1 MHNHS
6 MIERVAQ
13 LMRRTAAQAILPRF
27 RTLHANEID
36 EKSPGELVT
45 AADREAE
52 ALLTAGLLALL
63 PGSAVLGEEAAS
75 AQPDSVQRLSG
86 QADLWVVDPLDGT
99 ANFVEGKPTF
109 SVMVALMRCGETV
122 ASWMLDPLTD
132 KLAVAQKGG
141 GAWLGGQ
148 RIATPRTVPDDR
160 DLRGAV
166 LTRFLPAELRLNI
179 EARAPRV
186 GGILPG
192 LRCAGHEYPDVATGA
207 QNFVLFWRTEPWD
220 HAPGA
225 LFITEAGGYVAR
237 LDGTPY
243 VPLVGG
249 KGLLVAQNR
258 ETWQS
263 VVRCLLG

>member
-1 MHNHS
+1 MS

-13 LMRRTAAQAILPRF
+13 LMRQTAAQAILPRF
-27 RTLHANEID
+27 RALHANEIE
-36 EKSPGELVT
+36 EKSPGEQVT

-52 ALLTAGLLALL
+52 ILLTAGLMALL

-75 AQPDSVQRLSG
+75 AQPDTVQRLSG
-86 QADLWVVDPLDGT
+86 KADLWIVDPLDGT
-99 ANFVEGKPTF
+99 SNFVEGKPIF
-109 SVMVALMRCGETV
+109 SVMVALMHRGETV

-132 KLAVAQKGG
+132 VLAVAQKGG

-148 RIATPRTVPDDR
+148 RITTPRAVPEDR

-166 LTRFLPAELRLNI
+166 LTRFLPPELRLSI
-179 EARAPRV
+179 EARAQHV

-192 LRCAGHEYPDVATGA
+192 LRCAGHEYPAVATGA

-243 VPLVGG
+243 VPMDGG

-258 ETWQS
+258 ETWQA
-263 VVRCLLG
+263 VARCLLD

>member
-1 MHNHS
+1 

-13 LMRRTAAQAILPRF
+13 LMRQTAAQAILPRF
-27 RTLHANEID
+27 RALHVSEIE
-36 EKSPGELVT
+36 EKSPGEQVT

-52 ALLTAGLLALL
+52 TLLTAGLMALL
-63 PGSAVLGEEAAS
+63 PGSSVLGEEATS
-75 AQPDSVQRLSG
+75 AQPDTVQRLSG
-86 QADLWVVDPLDGT
+86 HADLWIVDPLDGT
-99 ANFVEGKPTF
+99 SNFVEGKPIF
-109 SVMVALMRCGETV
+109 SVMVALMRRGEAV

-132 KLAVAQKGG
+132 VLAVAQKDG

-148 RIATPRTVPDDR
+148 RITTPCAVPEDR

-166 LTRFLPAELRLNI
+166 LTRFLPPELRLSI
-179 EARAPRV
+179 EARSQHV
-186 GGILPG
+186 GGITAG
-192 LRCAGHEYPDVATGA
+192 LRCAGHEYPAVATGA

-237 LDGTPY
+237 LDGSPY
-243 VPLVGG
+243 VPLDGG

-258 ETWQS
+258 ETWQAVARS
-263 VVRCLLG
+263 LLG

>member
-13 LMRRTAAQAILPRF
+13 LMRQTAAQAILPRF
-27 RTLHANEID
+27 RTLQASEIE
-36 EKSPGELVT
+36 EKSPGEVVT
-45 AADREAE
+45 AADRESE
-52 ALLTAGLLALL
+52 ALLTAGLMALL

-99 ANFVEGKPTF
+99 ANFVEGKPIF
-109 SVMVALMRCGETV
+109 SVMVALMRRGEIV

-132 KLAVAQKGG
+132 TIAVAQKGG
-141 GAWLGGQ
+141 GAYLGGQ
-148 RIATPRTVPDDR
+148 RLVTPRAVPEDC

-166 LTRFLPAELRLNI
+166 LTRFLPPELRSSI
-179 EARAPRV
+179 EARAQCV
-186 GGILPG
+186 GEILPG
-192 LRCAGHEYPDVATGA
+192 LRCAGHEYPAVATGV

-220 HAPGA
+220 HVPGA

-237 LDGTPY
+237 LDDTPY
-243 VPLVGG
+243 VPLDGG

-258 ETWQS
+258 ETWQA
-263 VVRCLLG
+263 VARCLLA

>member
-1 MHNHS
+1 MHNRG

-13 LMRRTAAQAILPRF
+13 LMRRTVAQAILPRF
-27 RTLHANEID
+27 RALHASEIE
-36 EKSPGELVT
+36 EKSPGEHVT

-75 AQPDSVQRLSG
+75 TQPDTVQRLSG
-86 QADLWVVDPLDGT
+86 KADLWIVDPLDGT
-99 ANFVEGKPTF
+99 SNFVEGKPIF
-109 SVMVALMRCGETV
+109 SVMVALMRHGETV

-132 KLAVAQKGG
+132 TLAVAKKDG

-148 RIATPRTVPDDR
+148 RITTPRAVPEDR
-160 DLRGAV
+160 ELRGAV
-166 LTRFLPAELRLNI
+166 LTRFLPPELRLSI
-179 EARAPRV
+179 EARSQNV
-186 GGILPG
+186 SGILPG

-220 HAPGA
+220 HVPGA
-225 LFITEAGGYVAR
+225 LFITEAGGHVAR

-243 VPLVGG
+243 VPLDGG

-263 VVRCLLG
+263 VARCLLG

>member
-1 MHNHS
+1 MS

-27 RTLHANEID
+27 RALHASEIE
-36 EKSPGELVT
+36 EKSPGEHVT
-45 AADREAE
+45 AADRGAE

-75 AQPDSVQRLSG
+75 AQPDTVQLLSG
-86 QADLWVVDPLDGT
+86 QADLWIVDPLDGT
-99 ANFVEGKPTF
+99 SNFVEGKPIF
-109 SVMVALMRCGETV
+109 SVMVALMRHGETV

-132 KLAVAQKGG
+132 TLAVAKKDG

-148 RIATPRTVPDDR
+148 RITTPRAVPEDR
-160 DLRGAV
+160 ELRGAV
-166 LTRFLPAELRLNI
+166 LTRFLPPELRLSI
-179 EARAPRV
+179 EARSQNV
-186 GGILPG
+186 SGILPG

-207 QNFVLFWRTEPWD
+207 QHFVLFWRTEPWD
-220 HAPGA
+220 HVPGA
-225 LFITEAGGYVAR
+225 LFITEAGGHVAR

-243 VPLVGG
+243 VPLDGG

-263 VVRCLLG
+263 VARCLLG

>member
-1 MHNHS
+1 
-6 MIERVAQ
+6 MIDLVAQ
-13 LMRRTAAQAILPRF
+13 LMRRTAAQVILPRF
-27 RTLHANEID
+27 RTLHTNEIE

-45 AADREAE
+45 AADRESE
-52 ALLTAGLLALL
+52 KLLTAGLLALL

-99 ANFVEGKPTF
+99 SNFVEGKPTF
-109 SVMVALMRCGETV
+109 SVMVALMRQGKTV

-132 KLAVAQKGG
+132 TMAVAQKGG
-141 GAWLGGQ
+141 GAYLGGQ
-148 RIATPRTVPDDR
+148 RICTSRAVPKDG

-166 LTRFLPAELRLNI
+166 LTRFLPPELRLSI
-179 EARAPRV
+179 ETRAQRV

-192 LRCAGHEYPDVATGA
+192 LRCAGHEYPAIATGA

-220 HAPGA
+220 HVPGT

-237 LDGTPY
+237 LDETPY
-243 VPLVGG
+243 APLDGG

-258 ETWQS
+258 ETWQAIA
-263 VVRCLLG
+263 RCLLA